1 MGLFSRKDSAS
12 ARKPAVKP
20 RPSVTSEAQA
30 AEMRVRARR
39 RLAGAVA
46 LVLTAVIV
54 LPMLLDSE
62 PAPVA
67 SNIPIRIP
75 ERQAPFGPNAP
86 EAPTAVEPA
95 AVAQA
100 TPGASSTAPASTPAA
115 GPSAS
120 ADPKP
125 EPKPDPKRNEPPA
138 RTEPPKAASPAL
150 SARSADGERALALL
164 EGRPA
169 RPAGTAPA
177 PAQSAT
183 PRPPPAA
190 GNFVVQAMS
199 LDSADD
205 AQRQR
210 GKLLASGVSNAFVDG
225 PVNVNGNPKYR
236 VRIGP
241 FPSREAAQAAQTRLR
256 TLGYS
261 GAFIASQ

>member
-39 RLAGAVA
+39 RLAGAVV

-67 SNIPIRIP
+67 TNVPIRIP
-75 ERQAPFGPNAP
+75 ERQAPFGATAP
-86 EAPTAVEPA
+86 EPA
-95 AVAQA
+95 AVVQPSTIAEAAPGAQA
-100 TPGASSTAPASTPAA
+100 GAATT
-115 GPSAS
+115 GE
-120 ADPKP
+120 PKP
-125 EPKPDPKRNEPPA
+125 EPKVDPKRNEPPA
-138 RTEPPKAASPAL
+138 RVDPPKTASPAL

-169 RPAGTAPA
+169 RPAGTSPAAPEA
-177 PAQSAT
+177 TT

-199 LDSADD
+199 LDSSDD

-225 PVNVNGNPKYR
+225 PVNVNGNQKYR
-236 VRIGP
+236 VRVGP
-241 FPSREAAQAAQTRLR
+241 FPSRDAAQAAQTRLR
-256 TLGYS
+256 TLGYN

>member
-46 LVLTAVIV
+46 LVLIAVIV

-62 PAPVA
+62 PTPVA
-67 SNIPIRIP
+67 KNIPIRTP
-75 ERQAPFGPNAP
+75 DRQAPFGPNAP
-86 EAPTAVEPA
+86 EAPAAAEPTTVAEA
-95 AVAQA
+95 APSAQ
-100 TPGASSTAPASTPAA
+100 STPTPVAAA
-115 GPSAS
+115 GSS
-120 ADPKP
+120 DPKLD
-125 EPKPDPKRNEPPA
+125 PKLDPKRNDPPV
-138 RTEPPKAASPAL
+138 RVEPPKAAAPAL

-169 RPAGTAPA
+169 RPAGSTPT
-177 PAQSAT
+177 PAQNAT

>member
-12 ARKPAVKP
+12 TRKPTVKP

-39 RLAGAVA
+39 RLAGAVT

-62 PAPVA
+62 PTPVA
-67 SNIPIRIP
+67 KNIPIRTP

-86 EAPTAVEPA
+86 EAPAAAAVEPA
-95 AVAQA
+95 TVAEAAPSAQS
-100 TPGASSTAPASTPAA
+100 TPTPVAAAASS
-115 GPSAS
+115 
-120 ADPKP
+120 DPKP
-125 EPKPDPKRNEPPA
+125 EPKLDPKRNDPPA
-138 RTEPPKAASPAL
+138 RAEPPKAAAPTL

-169 RPAGTAPA
+169 RPAGSTPT
-177 PAQSAT
+177 PGQNAT

-199 LDSADD
+199 LDSSDD

>member
-39 RLAGAVA
+39 RLAGAVV
-46 LVLTAVIV
+46 LVLVAVIV

-62 PAPVA
+62 PTPVA
-67 SNIPIRIP
+67 KNIPIRTP
-75 ERQAPFGPNAP
+75 DRQAPFGPNAP
-86 EAPTAVEPA
+86 EAPAAAEPTT
-95 AVAQA
+95 VAEATPSTQA
-100 TPGASSTAPASTPAA
+100 TQTPAA
-115 GPSAS
+115 TAVVSG
-120 ADPKP
+120 
-125 EPKPDPKRNEPPA
+125 EPKPDPKVDPKRNEPPA
-138 RTEPPKAASPAL
+138 RAEPPKAASPAL

-169 RPAGTAPA
+169 RPAGTTPT
-177 PAQSAT
+177 PAQNAT

>member
-39 RLAGAVA
+39 RLAGAVV

-67 SNIPIRIP
+67 TNVPIRIP
-75 ERQAPFGPNAP
+75 DRQAPFGANAP
-86 EAPTAVEPA
+86 ETPAPVQPA
-95 AVAQA
+95 TVAEVAPSAQA
-100 TPGASSTAPASTPAA
+100 SAA
-115 GPSAS
+115 TVS
-120 ADPKP
+120 
-125 EPKPDPKRNEPPA
+125 EPKPDPKVDPKRNEPPA
-138 RTEPPKAASPAL
+138 RVEPPKAASPAL
-150 SARSADGERALALL
+150 SARSPDGERALALL

-169 RPAGTAPA
+169 RPPGTGTAPPEA
-177 PAQSAT
+177 TT

-199 LDSADD
+199 LDSSDD

-236 VRIGP
+236 VRVGP
-241 FPSREAAQAAQTRLR
+241 FPSRDAAQAAQTRLR
-256 TLGYS
+256 TLGYN

>member
-12 ARKPAVKP
+12 ARKPAAKP

-39 RLAGAVA
+39 RLAGAVV

-67 SNIPIRIP
+67 TNVPIRIP
-75 ERQAPFGPNAP
+75 ERQAPFGANAP
-86 EAPTAVEPA
+86 ETPALAQPSTAADATPSAQANAALA
-95 AVAQA
+95 AVS
-100 TPGASSTAPASTPAA
+100 GE
-115 GPSAS
+115 
-120 ADPKP
+120 PKP
-125 EPKPDPKRNEPPA
+125 EPKVDPKRNEPPA
-138 RTEPPKAASPAL
+138 RVEPPQTSAPAL

-164 EGRPA
+164 EGRPV
-169 RPAGTAPA
+169 RPAGTSAAPA
-177 PAQSAT
+177 EAST
-183 PRPPPAA
+183 PRAPPAA

-199 LDSADD
+199 LDSSDD

-225 PVNVNGNPKYR
+225 PVNVNGNQKYR
-236 VRIGP
+236 VRVGP
-241 FPSREAAQAAQTRLR
+241 FPSRDAAQAAQTRLR
-256 TLGYS
+256 TLGYN

>member
-1 MGLFSRKDSAS
+1 MGLFSRKDSTS

-39 RLAGAVA
+39 RLAGAVV

-67 SNIPIRIP
+67 TNVPIRLP
-75 ERQAPFGPNAP
+75 ERQAPFGAAAP
-86 EAPTAVEPA
+86 EPA
-95 AVAQA
+95 AQVQPSTVAEAASSAQA
-100 TPGASSTAPASTPAA
+100 NAATAAVS
-115 GPSAS
+115 G
-120 ADPKP
+120 
-125 EPKPDPKRNEPPA
+125 EPKPDPKVDPKRNEPPA
-138 RTEPPKAASPAL
+138 RVDPPKTASPAL

-169 RPAGTAPA
+169 RPAGTSPAAPEA
-177 PAQSAT
+177 TT

-199 LDSADD
+199 LDSSDD

-225 PVNVNGNPKYR
+225 PVNVNGNQKYR
-236 VRIGP
+236 VRVGP
-241 FPSREAAQAAQTRLR
+241 FPSRDAAQAAQTRLR
-256 TLGYS
+256 TLGYN

>member
-39 RLAGAVA
+39 RLAGAVV

-67 SNIPIRIP
+67 TNVPIRIP
-75 ERQAPFGPNAP
+75 ERQAPFGANAP
-86 EAPTAVEPA
+86 ETPALAQPSTVAEAAPSAQANAATA
-95 AVAQA
+95 AVS
-100 TPGASSTAPASTPAA
+100 G
-115 GPSAS
+115 
-120 ADPKP
+120 
-125 EPKPDPKRNEPPA
+125 EPKPDPKVDPKRNEPSA
-138 RTEPPKAASPAL
+138 RVEPPKTPAPAL

-169 RPAGTAPA
+169 RPAAGTGAAPA
-177 PAQSAT
+177 EASTA
-183 PRPPPAA
+183 RPPPAA

-199 LDSADD
+199 LDSSDD

-225 PVNVNGNPKYR
+225 PVNVNGNQKYR
-236 VRIGP
+236 VRVGP
-241 FPSREAAQAAQTRLR
+241 FPSRDAAQAAQTRLR
-256 TLGYS
+256 TLGYN

>member
-39 RLAGAVA
+39 RLAGAVV

-67 SNIPIRIP
+67 TNVPIRIP
-75 ERQAPFGPNAP
+75 ERQAPLGANAP
-86 EAPTAVEPA
+86 ETPTVAQPATVAEAAPGAQANAATA
-95 AVAQA
+95 AVS
-100 TPGASSTAPASTPAA
+100 G
-115 GPSAS
+115 
-120 ADPKP
+120 
-125 EPKPDPKRNEPPA
+125 EPKPDAKVDPKRNEPSA
-138 RTEPPKAASPAL
+138 RVEPPKTPAPAL

-169 RPAGTAPA
+169 RPAGTGSAPA
-177 PAQSAT
+177 EAST

-199 LDSADD
+199 LDSSDD

-225 PVNVNGNPKYR
+225 PVNVNGNQKYR
-236 VRIGP
+236 VRVGP
-241 FPSREAAQAAQTRLR
+241 FPSRDAAQAAQTRLR
-256 TLGYS
+256 TLGYN

>member
-39 RLAGAVA
+39 RLVGAVV
-46 LVLTAVIV
+46 LVLAAVIV

-67 SNIPIRIP
+67 SNVPIRIP
-75 ERQAPFGPNAP
+75 ERQAPFGANAP
-86 EAPTAVEPA
+86 ETPAVAQPATVAEAAPSAPASAPTAAVSVEPK
-95 AVAQA
+95 
-100 TPGASSTAPASTPAA
+100 
-115 GPSAS
+115 
-120 ADPKP
+120 ADPKV
-125 EPKPDPKRNEPPA
+125 DPKRNEPPA
-138 RTEPPKAASPAL
+138 RVEPPKTPSPAL

-169 RPAGTAPA
+169 RPAGTNASPA
-177 PAQSAT
+177 EAST

-199 LDSADD
+199 LDSSDD

-225 PVNVNGNPKYR
+225 PVNVNGNQKYR
-236 VRIGP
+236 VRVGP
-241 FPSREAAQAAQTRLR
+241 FPSRDAAQAAQTRLR
-256 TLGYS
+256 TLGYN

>member
-62 PAPVA
+62 PTPVA
-67 SNIPIRIP
+67 KNIPIRSP
-75 ERQAPFGPNAP
+75 DRQAPFGPNAP
-86 EAPTAVEPA
+86 ETPETAEPTT
-95 AVAQA
+95 VAEATPSTQA
-100 TPGASSTAPASTPAA
+100 TPTPAA
-115 GPSAS
+115 TAPVAS
-120 ADPKP
+120 EPKP
-125 EPKPDPKRNEPPA
+125 EPKVEPKRNDPPVRA
-138 RTEPPKAASPAL
+138 EPPKAASPAL

-164 EGRPA
+164 EGRPV
-169 RPAGTAPA
+169 RPAGTTPT
-177 PAQSAT
+177 PAQNAT

>member
-39 RLAGAVA
+39 RLAGAVV

-67 SNIPIRIP
+67 SNVPIRIP
-75 ERQAPFGPNAP
+75 DRQAPFGANAP
-86 EAPTAVEPA
+86 E
-95 AVAQA
+95 
-100 TPGASSTAPASTPAA
+100 TPALA
-115 GPSAS
+115 QPSTVAEAAPSAQPS
-120 ADPKP
+120 APP
-125 EPKPDPKRNEPPA
+125 AGEPKPDPKVDPKRNEPPA
-138 RTEPPKAASPAL
+138 RVEPPKAASPAL
-150 SARSADGERALALL
+150 SARSPDGERALALL

-169 RPAGTAPA
+169 RPPATGTTAA
-177 PAQSAT
+177 EATT

-199 LDSADD
+199 LDSSDD

-236 VRIGP
+236 VRVGP
-241 FPSREAAQAAQTRLR
+241 FPSRDAAQAAQTRLR
-256 TLGYS
+256 TLGYN

>member
-62 PAPVA
+62 PTPVA
-67 SNIPIRIP
+67 KNIPIRSP
-75 ERQAPFGPNAP
+75 DRQAPFGPNAP
-86 EAPTAVEPA
+86 ETPVAAEPTAVAEATPST
-95 AVAQA
+95 QA
-100 TPGASSTAPASTPAA
+100 TPTPAA
-115 GPSAS
+115 TAS
-120 ADPKP
+120 VASEPKP
-125 EPKPDPKRNEPPA
+125 EPKVEPKRNDPPVRA
-138 RTEPPKAASPAL
+138 EPPKAASPAL

-164 EGRPA
+164 EGRPV
-169 RPAGTAPA
+169 RPAGTTPT
-177 PAQSAT
+177 PAQNAT

>member
-62 PAPVA
+62 PTPVGK
-67 SNIPIRIP
+67 NIPIRTP
-75 ERQAPFGPNAP
+75 DRQAPFGPNAP
-86 EAPTAVEPA
+86 ETPIAVEPTTVAEA
-95 AVAQA
+95 ASSAQA
-100 TPGASSTAPASTPAA
+100 TPTPAA
-115 GPSAS
+115 AAAVSS
-120 ADPKP
+120 
-125 EPKPDPKRNEPPA
+125 EPKPDPKVDPKRNDLPA
-138 RTEPPKAASPAL
+138 RVDPPKAASPAL

-169 RPAGTAPA
+169 RPAGTTPT
-177 PAQSAT
+177 PAQNAT

>member
-39 RLAGAVA
+39 RLAGAVV
-46 LVLTAVIV
+46 LVLTAVV
-54 LPMLLDSE
+54 ALPMLLDSE

-67 SNIPIRIP
+67 TNIPIRIP
-75 ERQAPFGPNAP
+75 DRQAAPFGANAP
-86 EAPTAVEPA
+86 ESPVAVEPA
-95 AVAQA
+95 TVAQA
-100 TPGASSTAPASTPAA
+100 TPGDAPAPGAVAA
-115 GPSAS
+115 VSG
-120 ADPKP
+120 DPKP
-125 EPKPDPKRNEPPA
+125 ELKVDPKRNEPPT
-138 RTEPPKAASPAL
+138 RTEPPKAANPAPL

-164 EGRPA
+164 EGRPV
-169 RPAGTAPA
+169 RPAGTSPT
-177 PAQSAT
+177 PAQNAA

>member
-67 SNIPIRIP
+67 TNIPIRIP
-75 ERQAPFGPNAP
+75 DRQAAPFGPNAP
-86 EAPTAVEPA
+86 EPPAAVEPT

-100 TPGASSTAPASTPAA
+100 TPGAAPAPGATAA
-115 GPSAS
+115 VSD
-120 ADPKP
+120 DPKP
-125 EPKPDPKRNEPPA
+125 ELKVDPKRTDPPT

-164 EGRPA
+164 EGRPV
-169 RPAGTAPA
+169 RPAGASPT
-177 PAQSAT
+177 PAQTAA

>member
-39 RLAGAVA
+39 RLAGAVV

-67 SNIPIRIP
+67 TNVPIRIP
-75 ERQAPFGPNAP
+75 DRQAPFGANAP
-86 EAPTAVEPA
+86 ETPALAQPSIAAEAAPS
-95 AVAQA
+95 AQA
-100 TPGASSTAPASTPAA
+100 NVVTAPGS
-115 GPSAS
+115 GE
-120 ADPKP
+120 PKP
-125 EPKPDPKRNEPPA
+125 EPKVDPKRNEPPA
-138 RTEPPKAASPAL
+138 RVEPPKTPAPAL

-169 RPAGTAPA
+169 RPAAGTGAAPA
-177 PAQSAT
+177 EAST

-199 LDSADD
+199 LDSSDD

-225 PVNVNGNPKYR
+225 PVNVNGNQKYR
-236 VRIGP
+236 VRVGP
-241 FPSREAAQAAQTRLR
+241 FPSRDAAQAAQTRLR
-256 TLGYS
+256 TLGYN

>member
-62 PAPVA
+62 PTPVA
-67 SNIPIRIP
+67 KNIPIRTP
-75 ERQAPFGPNAP
+75 DRQAPFGPNAP
-86 EAPTAVEPA
+86 EAPAAAEPTTVAEA
-95 AVAQA
+95 APSAQ
-100 TPGASSTAPASTPAA
+100 STPTPVAAA
-115 GPSAS
+115 GSS
-120 ADPKP
+120 DPKLD
-125 EPKPDPKRNEPPA
+125 PKLDPKRNDPPA
-138 RTEPPKAASPAL
+138 RVEPPKAAAPAL

-169 RPAGTAPA
+169 RPAGSPT
-177 PAQSAT
+177 PAQNAT

>member
-67 SNIPIRIP
+67 TNIPIRIP
-75 ERQAPFGPNAP
+75 DRQAAPFGPNAP
-86 EAPTAVEPA
+86 EPPAAVEPT

-100 TPGASSTAPASTPAA
+100 TPGAAPAPGATAA
-115 GPSAS
+115 VSD
-120 ADPKP
+120 DPKP
-125 EPKPDPKRNEPPA
+125 ELKVDPKRTDPPT

-164 EGRPA
+164 EGRPV
-169 RPAGTAPA
+169 RPAGTSPT
-177 PAQSAT
+177 PAQTAA